1 MYSREQRIFIRKSR
15 KQLAVKGLDKLFIR
29 SVLILSLAMIILGPL
44 HAQQIDTALAA
55 SPVHS
60 TSIEDTSPSQVN
72 KVKAKDTRSFI
83 VSNAGDT
90 LFGTY
95 KKQVF
100 GHAAFKIAG
109 KKVLLDAR
117 GQQAYQVEGV
127 LYRSVQVSPATSPV
141 WMECLEDGKIRLYQY
156 IAYKSGP
163 QGGTPRDLPG
173 SSVVWLAQKKGEP
186 LLNVNGVMSTED
198 QARRNLSNLLQD
210 QPELSAEI
218 MNLPFST
225 RTVQGL
231 IAAYNRNAEALKY

>member
-1 MYSREQRIFIRKSR
+1 MYSRGQRIFRKPR
-15 KQLAVKGLDKLFIR
+15 RHLAVKELDILFIR
-29 SVLILSLAMIILGPL
+29 IVLIFSLAMIIRGPL

-55 SPVHS
+55 SPVQS
-60 TSIEDTSPSQVN
+60 TSTEDTSPSQVN
-72 KVKAKDTRSFI
+72 KVKDTRSFI

-117 GQQAYQVEGV
+117 GQQAYQVEGI

-231 IAAYNRNAEALKY
+231 IVAYNRNAKALKY

>member
-1 MYSREQRIFIRKSR
+1 MYSRGQRIFIRKSR
-15 KQLAVKGLDKLFIR
+15 KYIELKGLDKLFIR
-29 SVLILSLAMIILGPL
+29 RVLILSLAMIILGQL

-55 SPVHS
+55 SPVQSIS
-60 TSIEDTSPSQVN
+60 TEDTSQSQVN
-72 KVKAKDTRSFI
+72 KVKDTRSFI

-117 GQQAYQVEGV
+117 GQQAYQVEGI

-173 SSVVWLAQKKGEP
+173 SSVVWLAQKKGAP
-186 LLNVNGVMSTED
+186 LVNVNGVMSTED

-231 IAAYNRNAEALKY
+231 IAAYNRNAKALKY